1 MVVRQSGLWF
11 NAGMPRPP
19 RKRPHRHRP
28 EIRSEVSAGG
38 VIYRRGPEGIA
49 FGLIATKGNTR
60 WQLPKGKQ
68 EKGEAL
74 ETTAA
79 REVAEETGLV
89 GVVLAPLE
97 AIDIWFSV
105 NDGGRSTRR
114 HKIVHF
120 YLLEYRH
127 GETTDHDDEVD
138 DARWFPAEEALTR
151 LTFPSER
158 RIAARAL
165 EMLTTAD
172 GDDGEAEKSPASA

>member
-1 MVVRQSGLWF
+1 MLR
-11 NAGMPRPP
+11 MPRPP
-19 RKRPHRHRP
+19 RKRPQRHRA
-28 EIRSEVSAGG
+28 EIRSEISAGG
-38 VIYRRGPEGIA
+38 VIYRRSPDGTH

-74 ETTAA
+74 EATAA

-114 HKIVHF
+114 HKLVHF

-127 GETTDHDDEVD
+127 GETTNHDDEVD
-138 DARWFPAEEALTR
+138 DARWFPAEQAITL

-158 RIAARAL
+158 RIATRAL
-165 EMLTTAD
+165 EILTTTA
-172 GDDGEAEKSPASA
+172 ATASEKSPARA